1 MKEENAS
8 STLEVTDVETAN
20 VLTDP
25 EHLRYIAPFLGRE
38 RTVGEV
44 ARETRSTLSTT
55 YRRVKRYCDLGI
67 LEVAREHKRKGK
79 PLKIYRTVADAFFVP
94 LRLTGGP
101 EERSARWQKHWER
114 DFQRSFRHA
123 YGDELET
130 WGQRIYR
137 KNGVFV
143 SMMAKS
149 PSEDLDTLTAEMP
162 AFFSRFHDSLY
173 LDFAEAK
180 AFQRELDAL
189 FHAYTKKRG
198 GQRYMMRLSFAPVPE
213 DAEVIP

>member
-38 RTVGEV
+38 RTVSEV
-44 ARETRSTLSTT
+44 ARETKSTLSTT

-79 PLKIYRTVADAFFVP
+79 PLKIYCTVADAFFVP

-123 YGDELET
+123 YRDELET

-149 PSEDLDTLTAEMP
+149 PSEDLNTLTTEMP
-162 AFFSRFHDSLY
+162 ASFNRFHDSPL
-173 LDFAEAK
+173 LRLRRGQSFPARTRG
-180 AFQRELDAL
+180 AF
-189 FHAYTKKRG
+189 
-198 GQRYMMRLSFAPVPE
+198 
-213 DAEVIP
+213 